1 MSIFNNP
8 KEHYWRNF
16 ATKTVLILVTVA
28 IIVWFLPRNEGR
40 QYRYDVGKPWMYG
53 SVIAKFDFPIYKT
66 DEAIKHEQDSLLSQ
80 FQPYYDINT
89 RIEDE
94 QVSRFLHD
102 FSQGI
107 PGLPKEYVRLIAK
120 QLHHIYQTGIINTP
134 EYNRIYKD
142 STSMIRII
150 TGKTVKSVPVG
161 NFYSTIAAY
170 ERIFFDERIAAQ
182 RPAISKCNI
191 NNYVEPNLIYDKE
204 RSETEKNDLLSSIPL
219 ASGMV
224 MSGQKIIDRGEVIND
239 YTYRVL
245 NSFDK
250 EMKRRSS
257 TDDEI
262 TTTII
267 GQSLFVFIL
276 VLMFTCYLSLFRKDY
291 FEKPRSITMLYA
303 MITLFPIFVSMMMK
317 HNFFSV
323 YIIPFA
329 MSAIFVRVF
338 MDSRTAFITHVTMV
352 LICAAAVKY
361 QYEFIIVQLAS
372 GLVAIYSLRELSK
385 RSQIFMT
392 ALLVAVASAVIY
404 SALQLMQD
412 NQVFNIDRNMYTY
425 FIVNGIFVLL
435 SYPLMYIIEKTFG
448 FTSNVTLFELSNT
461 NKGLLRNLSEI
472 APGTFQHSITVG
484 NLAAEIANRIGA
496 NSLLVRTGALY
507 HDIGKM
513 TNPVFFTE
521 NQAGV
526 NPHDQ
531 LTELESAQIIISHVP
546 EGLKMA
552 EKVSLPGIIKDFILT
567 HHGTGITK
575 YFYVKYCNAHPNEIV
590 DKSMFQYPG
599 PNPFTREQAILM
611 MADTVEA
618 ASRSLK
624 EYTEES
630 ISNLVNN
637 LIDGQVKDGF
647 FKECPIT
654 FRDIALAKQ
663 VLIERLKAIYH
674 TRISYPHLSTSAQ
687 ATADKAE
694 EEKEKEE
701 KDSTCTVE

>member
-1 MSIFNNP
+1 MSIFHHTEENYW
-8 KEHYWRNF
+8 KEF
-16 ATKTVLILVTVA
+16 FTKAFLVCITVT

-66 DEAIKHEQDSLLSQ
+66 DEAIKHEQDSLMAA
-80 FQPYYDINT
+80 FQPYYGVNASVENT
-89 RIEDE
+89 
-94 QVSRFLHD
+94 QVSRFLND
-102 FSQGI
+102 FKNGI
-107 PGLPKEYVRLIAK
+107 PGGAGDLTGIIAA
-120 QLHHIYQTGIINTP
+120 QLHKVYQTGIINTT
-134 EYNRIYKD
+134 EYNSILKD
-142 STSMIRII
+142 SASTIRII
-150 TGKTVKSVPVG
+150 SGKNVKSIPV
-161 NFYSTIAAY
+161 NTFYSTIAAY
-170 ERIFFDERIAAQ
+170 EHLFTNEKLAEQ
-182 RPAISKCNI
+182 RPVLSRCNL
-191 NNYVEPNLIYDKE
+191 NNYIEANVVCDKE
-204 RSETEKNDLLSSIPL
+204 KSETEKNDILSSIPL

-224 MSGQKIIDRGEVIND
+224 MSGQKIIDRGEIIND

-245 NSFDK
+245 NSFGK

-257 TDDEI
+257 TQDEI

-267 GQSLFVFIL
+267 GQVLFVFIL
-276 VLMFTCYLSLFRKDY
+276 VIIFTSYLSLFRKDY
-291 FEKPRSITMLYA
+291 FEKPRSLTMLYA
-303 MITLFPIFVSMMMK
+303 MITLYPLLVSLIMK
-317 HNFFSV
+317 HNFMSV

-329 MSAIFVRVF
+329 MAPIFVRVF
-338 MDSRTAFITHVTMV
+338 MDSRTAFITHVTMT

-385 RSQIFMT
+385 RSQIFIT
-392 ALLVAVASAVIY
+392 ALLVAVASGVVY
-404 SALQLMQD
+404 FALQLMQD
-412 NQVFNIDRNMYTY
+412 TEVFNIDANMYTY
-425 FIVNGIFVLL
+425 FTINGVFLLL
-435 SYPLMYIIEKTFG
+435 SYPLMYLIEKLFG

-484 NLAAEIANRIGA
+484 NLAAEIANRIHA

-513 TNPVFFTE
+513 SNPVFFTE

-531 LTELESAQIIISHVP
+531 LTDPESAQIIISHVT

-552 EKVSLPGIIKDFILT
+552 EKVNLPDIIKDFIST
-567 HHGTGITK
+567 HHGKGVTK
-575 YFYVKYCNAHPNEIV
+575 YFYIHYCNAHPDEKV
-590 DKSMFQYPG
+590 DKEMFQYPG

-630 ISNLVNN
+630 ISKLINK
-637 LIDGQVKDGF
+637 LIDTQVAEGY

-654 FRDIALAKQ
+654 FRDITLAKV
-663 VLIERLKAIYH
+663 VLIDRLKSIYH
-674 TRISYPHLSTSAQ
+674 TRISYPQLRG
-687 ATADKAE
+687 KA
-694 EEKEKEE
+694 KAKN
-701 KDSTCTVE
+701 K